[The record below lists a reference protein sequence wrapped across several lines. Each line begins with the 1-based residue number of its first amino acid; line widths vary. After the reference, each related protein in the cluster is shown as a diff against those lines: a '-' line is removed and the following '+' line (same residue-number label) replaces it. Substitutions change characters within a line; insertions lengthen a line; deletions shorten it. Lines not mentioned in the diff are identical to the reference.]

1 MSDLKGFTNT
11 ASAGCTGAVNSVP
24 KGWTSAE
31 LSDFCDTVGG
41 GTPDRSVEEYW
52 NGEIPW
58 ASPTEITTRHSKYIS
73 KTKESITLKGL
84 EKSSAKLHP
93 PGTVLMTSR
102 ASIGY
107 VAINTVPMATNQGF
121 QSLRCKKNALAD
133 YIYQYITWI
142 RPELE
147 RMSAGSTFSE
157 ISSSSVKRL
166 RATLPPLSEQKKIA
180 AILSSVDEVIEKT
193 RAQIDKLKDLKAGM
207 MQELLTK
214 GIGHTEFKDS
224 PVGRIPV
231 RWDCVLLEEVA
242 AVQTGVAKNSNSKGD
257 MISVPYLRVANV
269 QDGYLNLTEIKYIE
283 IDKGRLSR
291 FSLQPDDV
299 LVNEGG
305 DFDKIGRG
313 AIWKGLISPCVHQNH
328 VFVVRTMKDQLLPEF
343 FNYLSGSQYGK
354 SYYLGCAK
362 QTTNLASLNSSQLK
376 MFPVLLPSIA
386 EQECICKNLGA
397 IDQKQRLLEEKL
409 AGKINIKRALM
420 QDLLTGKVRVQVE
433 ARELAEA

>member
-1 MSDLKGFTNT
+1 MS
-11 ASAGCTGAVNSVP
+11 
-24 KGWTSAE
+24 
-31 LSDFCDTVGG
+31 
-41 GTPDRSVEEYW
+41 
-52 NGEIPW
+52 
-58 ASPTEITTRHSKYIS
+58 
-73 KTKESITLKGL
+73 
-84 EKSSAKLHP
+84 
-93 PGTVLMTSR
+93 
-102 ASIGY
+102 
-107 VAINTVPMATNQGF
+107 NTVPEGWEEFCLKDLSDVITKGTTPTTGGSGYVQSGIKYFRVENISRSGFIEEKDLKFISQETHDSLKRSQLKVGDLLVSIAGAIGRSAIVGKNNVPANTNQAVGIVRLRHNEVITPF
-121 QSLRCKKNALAD
+121 VRYSIESPMVARQLNDAQAGNAQINLNLEQLGSLRF
-133 YIYQYITWI
+133 Y
-142 RPELE
+142 R
-147 RMSAGSTFSE
+147 
-157 ISSSSVKRL
+157 
-166 RATLPPLSEQKKIA
+166 PPLPEQKKIA
-180 AILSSVDEVIEKT
+180 AILSSVDDVIEKT

-231 RWDCVLLEEVA
+231 GWNCALLEEVA
-242 AVQTGVAKNSNSKGD
+242 TIQTGIAKNSNSKGD

-269 QDGYLNLTEIKYIE
+269 QDGYLDLTEIKYIK

-354 SYYLGCAK
+354 NYYLGCAK

-376 MFPVLLPSIA
+376 MFPVLLPSID

-397 IDQKQRLLEEKL
+397 IDQTQRLFEEKL
-409 AGKINIKRALM
+409 AGKINIKKALM
-420 QDLLTGKVRVQVE
+420 QDLLTGNVRVNVDT
-433 ARELAEA
+433 RELANA